1 MTTLR
6 HILRLDDFEP
16 AAKRHLP
23 RPLFSYVSG
32 GVEDFVTLRDNRA
45 AFDDWGFVPRVLVGV
60 GNRTQSVELLGTTYA
75 HPFGIGPMGIAA
87 MTAYR
92 GDLVYARC
100 AKEANIPMVM
110 SGSSL
115 IRLED
120 IVAENPDAWFQA
132 YLPGDVSRIDP
143 LIDRIASAGYRT
155 LMLTV
160 DTPATP
166 NREHNTRAGF
176 TSPLRPS
183 LRLAWDGITRPRWL
197 LGTLLPTLVRH
208 GMPHFENSYAER
220 GVAIFSRGVAR
231 DFGERGHLD
240 WSHVSRIR
248 DRWRGKL
255 VIKGIMHPEDACL
268 ARDRGADAVIV
279 SNHGGRQL
287 DGTLSALRVLPDV
300 VAACK
305 EIPVIVDGGIRRGTD
320 ALKALALGAR
330 FVFVA
335 RPFNYAAA
343 IAGEAGVK
351 HAIKLLA
358 SEIDRDMAMLGVR
371 NVGELSSR
379 FLRRII
385 QPPHSQSD

>member
-1 MTTLR
+1 MADLR
-6 HILRLDDFEP
+6 RILRLDDFEP

-45 AFDDWGFVPRVLVGV
+45 AFAEWGFVPRVLVGV
-60 GNRTQSVELLGTTYA
+60 GNRTQSVELLGKTYA
-75 HPFGIGPMGIAA
+75 QPFGIGPMGISA

-92 GDLVYARC
+92 GDLVLARC
-100 AKEANIPMVM
+100 AKAANVPMVV

-115 IRLED
+115 IRLEE

-143 LIDRIASAGYRT
+143 LVDRIANAGYRT

-166 NREHNTRAGF
+166 NREHNLRAGF

-183 LRLAWDGITRPRWL
+183 LRLAWDGVTRPRWL
-197 LGTLLPTLVRH
+197 FGTFLRTLMRH

-220 GVAIFSRGVAR
+220 GVAMLSRGVMR

-240 WSHVSRIR
+240 WMHVLRIR
-248 DRWRGKL
+248 QRWQGKL
-255 VIKGIMHPEDACL
+255 VIKGIMHPDDARL
-268 ARDRGADAVIV
+268 ARDHGADAVIV

-287 DGTLSALRVLPDV
+287 DTTVSALRVLPDV
-300 VAACK
+300 VAACP
-305 EIPVIVDGGIRRGTD
+305 EIPVMMDGGIRRGTD

-330 FVFVA
+330 LVWVA

-343 IAGEAGVK
+343 IAGDAGVA
-351 HAIKLLA
+351 HAIALLA
-358 SEIDRDMAMLGVR
+358 SEIDRDMAMLG
-371 NVGELSSR
+371 
-379 FLRRII
+379 LRRIAEMS
-385 QPPHSQSD
+385 PEYLRRLA